1 MWLWCIYFYL
11 REINVCENTQDKN
24 AYENENIQGKNLLH
38 YDIFFFI
45 AFSNIQP
52 SDRNA
57 LLWIAVTLLSALD
70 CKLCQGT

>member
-11 REINVCENTQDKN
+11 REINACENTQDKN
-24 AYENENIQGKNLLH
+24 AYENENTQGKNLLPYH
-38 YDIFFFI
+38 FFI
-45 AFSNIQP
+45 VFSNIQP

-57 LLWIAVTLLSALD
+57 LLWIAVTLLSVLD